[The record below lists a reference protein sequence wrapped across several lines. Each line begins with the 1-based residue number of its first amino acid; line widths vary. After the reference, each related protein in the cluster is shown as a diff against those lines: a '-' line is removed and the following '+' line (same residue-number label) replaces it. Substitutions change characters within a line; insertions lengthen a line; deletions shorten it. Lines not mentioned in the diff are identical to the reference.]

1 MSATAATETI
11 GLIAG
16 NGRFPL
22 IFAATARRQGVRVV
36 AVAHRGE
43 TDESIE
49 RLADEVVWI
58 RVGELGRIIRTFQ
71 RAEVRRVVMAGGI
84 QKVRLFSGFR
94 PDFRGATFLAR
105 QRSFHD
111 DALLRGIAGELERE
125 GIDVV
130 SSTTYLTE
138 IVAGTGAL
146 GRATPKRADWKE
158 IALGFKIAKD
168 VGRWD
173 VGQSLVLKNGI
184 VLAVE
189 GIEGTD
195 ACIRRGGE
203 LARGGSVVVKV
214 AKPGQDLRFDVPAV
228 GPVTIAT
235 MVEVGARVL
244 ALEAGKTLILDREEF
259 LERADAAKIAV
270 VGVEEGMLA
279 ATGHD

>member
-1 MSATAATETI
+1 M
-11 GLIAG
+11 
-16 NGRFPL
+16 
-22 IFAATARRQGVRVV
+22 
-36 AVAHRGE
+36 
-43 TDESIE
+43 
-49 RLADEVVWI
+49 
-58 RVGELGRIIRTFQ
+58 IRTFQ
-71 RAEVRRVVMAGGI
+71 QAEVRRVVMAGGI

-111 DALLRGIAGELERE
+111 DALLRGIAAELERE
-125 GIDVV
+125 GIAVV

-138 IVAGTGAL
+138 IVAGSGTL
-146 GRATPKRADWKE
+146 GRTAPKRADWKE
-158 IALGFKIAKD
+158 IALGFRIAKD

-173 VGQSLVLKNGI
+173 VGQSLVLKNGV

-270 VGVEEGMLA
+270 VGVEEGTLA
-279 ATGHD
+279 TTGHD

>member
-1 MSATAATETI
+1 M
-11 GLIAG
+11 
-16 NGRFPL
+16 
-22 IFAATARRQGVRVV
+22 
-36 AVAHRGE
+36 
-43 TDESIE
+43 
-49 RLADEVVWI
+49 
-58 RVGELGRIIRTFQ
+58 IRTFQ
-71 RAEVRRVVMAGGI
+71 KSDVRRVVMAGGI

-94 PDFRGATFLAR
+94 PDFRGARFLAK
-105 QRSFHD
+105 QRSLHD
-111 DALLRGIAGELERE
+111 DALLRGVATELERE
-125 GIDVV
+125 GIEVV
-130 SSTTYLTE
+130 ASTTFLTE
-138 IVAGTGAL
+138 LVAGSGPL
-146 GRATPKRADWKE
+146 GRTAPKRADWKE
-158 IALGFKIAKD
+158 IALGFRIAKD

-244 ALEAGKTLILDREEF
+244 ALEAGKTLVLDREEF
-259 LERADAAKIAV
+259 LDRADGAKIAV

-279 ATGHD
+279 AAEHD

>member
-1 MSATAATETI
+1 
-11 GLIAG
+11 
-16 NGRFPL
+16 
-22 IFAATARRQGVRVV
+22 VRVV

-43 TDESIE
+43 TDEAIE

-58 RVGELGRIIRTFQ
+58 RVGELGRMIRTFQ
-71 RAEVRRVVMAGGI
+71 KAEVRRVVMAGGI

-111 DALLRGIAGELERE
+111 DALLRGVAAELERE
-125 GIDVV
+125 GIAVV
-130 SSTTYLTE
+130 ASTTFLAE
-138 IVAGTGAL
+138 IVAGTGTL
-146 GRATPKRADWKE
+146 GRTAPKRGDWKE
-158 IALGFKIAKD
+158 IALGFRIAKD

-184 VLAVE
+184 VVAVE

-244 ALEAGKTLILDREEF
+244 ALEAGQTLILDREEF

-270 VGVEEGMLA
+270 VGVEEAMLA
-279 ATGHD
+279 AESDD